1 MRSYTLDCHG
11 RGLFLPSDG
20 NFYLV
25 TEIRMYTIQN
35 EDDYK
40 VIRCCF
46 LLGQGSSI
54 IEVRNLLMHKYQIP
68 PDRARAAINAA
79 LANGG
84 IEHCDEIL
92 HFGASGF
99 RSYWLI

>member
-1 MRSYTLDCHG
+1 MGRVYFYQCWKLEMR
-11 RGLFLPSDG
+11 
-20 NFYLV
+20 
-25 TEIRMYTIQN
+25 TIEN

-46 LLGQGSSI
+46 LLGQGSSVI
-54 IEVRNLLMHKYQIP
+54 DVRNLLMHKYQLP

-99 RSYWLI
+99 QSYWLI